1 MSVLLAEEPTS
12 KSLLAGLHDRDPVA
26 WARVAVVYGPAIQTW
41 CRQSRLPEH
50 EVDEVVQRVMLTV
63 MTSAA
68 EYRRKHPKRSFRKW
82 LWKVTRHKLVDTYRE
97 VYRAQLFDPQQA
109 EAWLVS
115 DGLSPNKPPEDESL
129 IDDTLRRAM
138 EVVRERCNAR
148 TWEIFLRTIRGEGT
162 TADIAADFETT
173 NENVRQIKVR
183 CLARIHDLL
192 ELSDSADGKTDNRRD

>member
-1 MSVLLAEEPTS
+1 MSVSLVEEPTS

-26 WARVAVVYGPAIQTW
+26 WARVAVVYGPAIQAW

-50 EVDEVVQRVMLTV
+50 EVDEVVQRVMLSV

-82 LWKVTRHKLVDTYRE
+82 LWKVTRHKLIDTYRE

-115 DGLSPNKPPEDESL
+115 DGLSADTPPEDETL

-138 EVVRERCNAR
+138 EVVRGRCQTG
-148 TWEIFLRTIRGEGT
+148 TWEIFLRSVRGEGT
-162 TADIAADFETT
+162 TADIADEFNTT
-173 NENVRQIKVR
+173 SENVRQIKQR
-183 CLARIHDLL
+183 CLAKINDLL
-192 ELSDSADGKTDNRRD
+192 ELKDDEK

>member
-1 MSVLLAEEPTS
+1 MSVSLAEEPTS

-26 WARVAVVYGPAIQTW
+26 WARVALVYGPAIQAW

-50 EVDEVVQRVMLTV
+50 EVDEVIQRVMLTV
-63 MTSAA
+63 ITSAA

-115 DGLSPNKPPEDESL
+115 DGLSLDKPPEDESL

-148 TWEIFLRTIRGEGT
+148 TWQIFLRAVRGEGT
-162 TADIAADFETT
+162 TAVIAADYQTT
-173 NENVRQIKVR
+173 SDNVRQIKVR
-183 CLARIHDLL
+183 CLAKIHDLL
-192 ELSDSADGKTDNRRD
+192 ELDDSPEGKRDHRLD